1 MAADRPGP
9 GFGILWVPI
18 VMALLAAAI
27 VTLRGCHHEGGPA
40 TAPAMETSA
49 RVRE

>member
-40 TAPAMETSA
+40 AAPVTETSA
-49 RVRE
+49 R